1 MKKKTV
7 ETTKKLSLEKFKIAE
22 LKNPKVIV
30 GGNAADDGGVITA
43 DPTKI
48 GRQG

>member
-22 LKNPKVIV
+22 LKNPKAIV
-30 GGNAADDGGVITA
+30 GGNADDGGGVITA

-48 GRQG
+48 SRG